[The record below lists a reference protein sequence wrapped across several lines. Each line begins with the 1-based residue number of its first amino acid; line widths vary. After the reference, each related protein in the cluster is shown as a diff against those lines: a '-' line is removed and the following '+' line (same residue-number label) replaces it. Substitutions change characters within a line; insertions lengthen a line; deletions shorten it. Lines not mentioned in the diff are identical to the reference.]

1 MVDYSPS
8 LVYEYE
14 VRNAFSPPLDYDDI
28 SKADLLLKIEA
39 VEDYI
44 KATYFNDSMPTRAK
58 GKIPAL
64 LIAMS
69 KVLKG
74 NPSIVK
80 KYGIVESLTLD
91 DYKVSYAISGRGDH
105 VTAYE
110 SAESWEQMALKML
123 KVRGKEHSWGQVV
136 LVND

>member
-1 MVDYSPS
+1 MTDYTPS
-8 LVYEYE
+8 LVYEHE
-14 VRNAFSPPLDYDDI
+14 VRNSFTPPLDYNDI
-28 SKADLLLKIEA
+28 TKADILLKIEA

-44 KATYFNDSMPTRAK
+44 KSVYFGDSMPSRIK
-58 GKIPAL
+58 GRIPAL
-64 LIAMS
+64 LLAMS

-80 KYGIVESLTLD
+80 KYGIVESLSLG
-91 DYKVSYAISGRGDH
+91 DYKVSYALSGKGDH
-105 VTAYE
+105 VIAYE

-123 KVRGKEHSWGQVV
+123 KRRGGENFWGEVV